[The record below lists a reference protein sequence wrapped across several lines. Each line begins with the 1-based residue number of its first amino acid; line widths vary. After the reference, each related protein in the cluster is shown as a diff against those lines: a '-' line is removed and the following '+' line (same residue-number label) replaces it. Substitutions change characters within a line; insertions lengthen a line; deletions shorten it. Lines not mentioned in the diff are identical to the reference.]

1 MSSVQILEDLIIG
14 SNGWRLGGTLQ
25 GLNLSELIVGD
36 LTVTT
41 INGQPAA
48 NIVFS
53 NTTQTITGS
62 KTFTSTLLVNKSA
75 GASTVADPTY
85 ILTGSTNGG
94 AGTTPVEIM
103 FQNKVTTTGAATSTV
118 GVVTIPANTTVL
130 IQAFITGRRTGGSAG
145 TAEDGGGFIW
155 YGTFKNIAGTATV
168 VAAPSYTAMTDQAA
182 WVIGYT
188 IAAGDVNVNV
198 TGSVNNNVAW
208 TATLRYWISST

>member
-25 GLNLSELIVGD
+25 GLNLSELIVGSI
-36 LTVTT
+36 TVTT

-48 NIVFS
+48 NLMFT
-53 NTTQTITGS
+53 NTTQTVTGS
-62 KTFTSTLLVNKSA
+62 KTYTSTLLVNKST
-75 GASTVADPTY
+75 GVSTPANPTY

-118 GVVTIPANTTVL
+118 GVVPIPVNTTVL
-130 IQAFITGRRTGGSAG
+130 IQAYITARRTGGSAG

-155 YGTFKNIAGTATV
+155 YGTFKNVAGTATIIT
-168 VAAPSYTAMTDQAA
+168 APTYTAMTDQVA
-182 WVIGYT
+182 WLIDYT
-188 IAAGDVNVNV
+188 IAAANVNVNV